1 MDRWGGLR
9 IVNCARRTLALFSFL
24 QENGMRATDQL
35 SLAVFTCT
43 LLLVLMFFLNTTSCQ
58 SGMAQR
64 LPQRGPQQS
73 PPVTNSGIWYGG
85 SNLGTLTAA
94 STSVI
99 QPAPQLTQA
108 GSYMFVGNVSLQET
122 TGGYP
127 QVSCFIEV
135 GGRDLLQS
143 NTRVQPSTW
152 MNLTTTGAI
161 TLTSTQVPATAS
173 LQCSHQGGTQT
184 INVTQASLSIFSVGS
199 LQTGP

>member
-1 MDRWGGLR
+1 
-9 IVNCARRTLALFSFL
+9 
-24 QENGMRATDQL
+24 MRATDQL

-43 LLLVLMFFLNTTSCQ
+43 LLVVLMFFLNTTSCQ
-58 SGMAQR
+58 SGMAQG

-73 PPVTNSGIWYGG
+73 PPATNSGIWYGG
-85 SNLGTLTAA
+85 SNLGTLTATP
-94 STSVI
+94 TSVI

-135 GGRDLLQS
+135 GGRNLLQS

-173 LQCSHQGGTQT
+173 LQCSHQGGAQT
-184 INVTQASLSIFSVGS
+184 IYVTQASLSIFSVGS

>member
-1 MDRWGGLR
+1 
-9 IVNCARRTLALFSFL
+9 
-24 QENGMRATDQL
+24 MRATDQL

-43 LLLVLMFFLNTTSCQ
+43 LLLVLMFSLHTTSCQ
-58 SGMAQR
+58 SGMAQG
-64 LPQRGPQQS
+64 LPQGTQHSLPA
-73 PPVTNSGIWYGG
+73 TNSGIWYGG
-85 SNLGTLTAA
+85 SNLGTLTA
-94 STSVI
+94 TPKSVI
-99 QPAPQLTQA
+99 QPAPQLTEP

-135 GGRDLLQS
+135 GGTNLLPS
-143 NTRVQPSTW
+143 NTRVPPSTW

-161 TLTSTQVPATAS
+161 TLTSSQVPATAS
-173 LQCSHQGGTQT
+173 LQCSHQGGPQT

>member
-1 MDRWGGLR
+1 
-9 IVNCARRTLALFSFL
+9 
-24 QENGMRATDQL
+24 MRATDQL

-43 LLLVLMFFLNTTSCQ
+43 LLLVLMFSLHTTSCQ
-58 SGMAQR
+58 SGMAQG
-64 LPQRGPQQS
+64 LPQGSQHS
-73 PPVTNSGIWYGG
+73 PPATNSGIWYGG
-85 SNLGTLTAA
+85 SNLGTLTA
-94 STSVI
+94 TPKSVI
-99 QPAPQLTQA
+99 QPAPQLTEA

-135 GGRDLLQS
+135 GGTNLLTS
-143 NTRVQPSTW
+143 HTRVQPSTW

-161 TLTSTQVPATAS
+161 TLTNTQVPATAS

>member
-1 MDRWGGLR
+1 
-9 IVNCARRTLALFSFL
+9 
-24 QENGMRATDQL
+24 MRATDQL

-43 LLLVLMFFLNTTSCQ
+43 LLLVLMFSLHTTSCQ
-58 SGMAQR
+58 SGMAQG
-64 LPQRGPQQS
+64 LPQRGPEQS
-73 PPVTNSGIWYGG
+73 PLATNSGIWYGG
-85 SNLGTLTAA
+85 SNLGTLTATP
-94 STSVI
+94 TSVI

-108 GSYMFVGNVSLQET
+108 GSYMFVGNVSLQQT

-135 GGRDLLQS
+135 GGTSLLPS
-143 NTRVQPSTW
+143 NARVQPSTW

-161 TLTSTQVPATAS
+161 TLTSAQVPATAA